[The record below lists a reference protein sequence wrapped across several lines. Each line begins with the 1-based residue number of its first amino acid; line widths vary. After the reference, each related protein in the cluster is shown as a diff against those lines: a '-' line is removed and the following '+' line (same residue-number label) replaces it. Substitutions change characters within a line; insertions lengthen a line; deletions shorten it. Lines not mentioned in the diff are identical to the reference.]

1 MKLDRIVRILKLD
14 LQSHSTHGALVIS
27 VMLNILGCLKS
38 ESNLFFFLLLNCNSH
53 FHFYGIVFL
62 VFLKAAMI
70 DRVPGLFASGPIRS
84 LERKFQ

>member
-38 ESNLFFFLLLNCNSH
+38 ESNLLLNCNSH